1 MFRGHELLR
10 IGKRVDRAAK
20 ERAAE
25 AGTPTVDQRTEAVEG
40 ENRRLRRLRGE
51 RPRRQ

>member
-10 IGKRVDRAAK
+10 IGKRVDRTAK
-20 ERAAE
+20 ERADE

-40 ENRRLRRLRGE
+40 ENRRGE